1 MIKRVVIGGCRDYN
15 NYNIFKIHVDHLLQ
29 NIRNEFSIVIVS
41 GGASGV
47 DAMAE
52 RYAKENSLP
61 FELFEADWK
70 RYGKSAGPKRNEQMV
85 QVADYVIAFW
95 DFHSRGTKSLIEFT
109 NQCNKPLRIKD
120 IRKF

>member
-1 MIKRVVIGGCRDYN
+1 MILKNEIPILEFDTDKTQVINPTHENLD
-15 NYNIFKIHVDHLLQ
+15 IKLPKKAVFAFLDEHI
-29 NIRNEFSIVIVS
+29 
-41 GGASGV
+41 
-47 DAMAE
+47 E

-109 NQCNKPLRIKD
+109 KQYNKPLRIKD

>member
-29 NIRNEFSIVIVS
+29 NIRNKFNIVIVS
-41 GGASGV
+41 GGATGV

-52 RYAKENSLP
+52 RYAKENSFP
-61 FELFEADWK
+61 FELFSADWN

-95 DFHSRGTKSLIEFT
+95 DFQSRGTKSLIEFT
-109 NQCNKPLRIKD
+109 KQYNKPLRIKD